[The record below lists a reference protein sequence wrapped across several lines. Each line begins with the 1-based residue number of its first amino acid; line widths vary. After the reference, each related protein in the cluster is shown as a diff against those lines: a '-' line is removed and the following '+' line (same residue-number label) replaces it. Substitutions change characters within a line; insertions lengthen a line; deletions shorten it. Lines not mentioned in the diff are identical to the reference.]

1 MIATGQN
8 HVKTL
13 QFALALLLLT
23 LGGTLQ
29 AAVSL
34 TADRNPVRVNESFTL
49 TIQLDGQETDEPEL
63 APLTSVL
70 DVLGTSQETRT
81 TIVNRQIQSVTS
93 WHVSVMA
100 RDSGKLVI
108 APVKVGKQQT
118 NALEITVQAADSG
131 PRSEQDIYLEVDAQ
145 PRSPYVQQQVIYTI
159 RLVSAVVTADER
171 LSEPRLLT
179 GEAVIEQ
186 IGDRKIFT
194 VQRGNRTLRVIE
206 SSYAIFPQKSGP
218 LELDKIQ
225 ALVRIFD
232 TSSGQWSLLSRR
244 PSEFRLDGDAL
255 TLQVRPLPSSY
266 PPSHWLPAKR
276 MQLDEGITDG
286 PYRVGEPFTRSVRL
300 LAQGLTSG
308 QLPEIPLPVPAGLK
322 AYPDRPVFAD
332 QGGPDGLSA
341 SREQRTAYI
350 PSAAG
355 ELVIP
360 ALRIP
365 WWNTTEDRLEYVEL
379 PRRVLTILPSSQT
392 DELPGN
398 AQTDNTSAALTMH
411 DGAPIWKVTTALA
424 LLAWLITLFA
434 WTKGKT
440 GYFDRVRK
448 PATPKAESRR
458 ALLKALRAACEAGE
472 PRAARDS
479 LLRYLK
485 SDFPGLNPAQALDR
499 LEKKRPGLLQEI
511 NDLDRVIF
519 GPAGETATGW
529 RGDQL
534 WLLLCEAL
542 EQEGSGETSGGLTAL
557 YPD

>member
-118 NALEITVQAADSG
+118 NSLEITVQAADSG

-194 VQRGNRTLRVIE
+194 VQRGDR
-206 SSYAIFPQKSGP
+206 KS
-218 LELDKIQ
+218 
-225 ALVRIFD
+225 V
-232 TSSGQWSLLSRR
+232 
-244 PSEFRLDGDAL
+244 
-255 TLQVRPLPSSY
+255 V
-266 PPSHWLPAKR
+266 
-276 MQLDEGITDG
+276 
-286 PYRVGEPFTRSVRL
+286 
-300 LAQGLTSG
+300 
-308 QLPEIPLPVPAGLK
+308 
-322 AYPDRPVFAD
+322 
-332 QGGPDGLSA
+332 
-341 SREQRTAYI
+341 
-350 PSAAG
+350 
-355 ELVIP
+355 
-360 ALRIP
+360 
-365 WWNTTEDRLEYVEL
+365 
-379 PRRVLTILPSSQT
+379 
-392 DELPGN
+392 
-398 AQTDNTSAALTMH
+398 
-411 DGAPIWKVTTALA
+411 
-424 LLAWLITLFA
+424 
-434 WTKGKT
+434 
-440 GYFDRVRK
+440 
-448 PATPKAESRR
+448 
-458 ALLKALRAACEAGE
+458 
-472 PRAARDS
+472 
-479 LLRYLK
+479 
-485 SDFPGLNPAQALDR
+485 
-499 LEKKRPGLLQEI
+499 
-511 NDLDRVIF
+511 
-519 GPAGETATGW
+519 
-529 RGDQL
+529 
-534 WLLLCEAL
+534 
-542 EQEGSGETSGGLTAL
+542 
-557 YPD
+557 